1 MKWKIASA
9 SVAGTSHHSA
19 SKSCE
24 DCHTTRVVTGLSESE
39 ILVAIATDGAG
50 SAAHGGIGARLI
62 CEVICTHFQD
72 KLKTADLGQLG
83 LEDIKE
89 AVSAAR
95 ASLYRESDVL
105 NVEPRELAATMV
117 VAVVGS
123 QVAHF
128 IQIGDGAIVIDQD
141 DGYSAVFW
149 PDAGEYANMTR
160 FVSDADAFE
169 HLHYDVRNAP
179 DEISLFTDGI
189 QRLALVFST
198 KCAHSPFFAPMFAQ
212 LRSAST
218 DALESLSKKLA
229 GFLDSDVVNQ
239 RTDDDKT
246 LILATRRASEDL

>member
-24 DCHTTRVVTGLSESE
+24 DCHATSMVTGSNEAE
-39 ILVAIATDGAG
+39 ILVAIAADGAG
-50 SAAHGGIGARLI
+50 SAAHGGTGARLI
-62 CEVICTHFQD
+62 CEAFCSHFQE
-72 KLKTADLGQLG
+72 KLKTADLSHLR

-89 AVSAAR
+89 VVSAAR
-95 ASLYRESDVL
+95 ARVYRESSIL

-117 VAVVGS
+117 AAVVGP
-123 QVAHF
+123 QVALF
-128 IQIGDGAIVIDQD
+128 RQIGDGAIVIGQD
-141 DGYSAVFW
+141 DGYGVVFW

-169 HLHYDVRNAP
+169 YLHYDMRTAP
-179 DEISLFTDGI
+179 DEVALFTDGI

-198 KCAHSPFFAPMFAQ
+198 KSAHSPFFAPMFTQ

-218 DALESLSKKLA
+218 DVLESLPTKLA